1 MRRYKLYKKNELV
14 KAILKA
20 KGYDKKYN
28 PKLSWSAE
36 ITLIGAIV
44 IKLLKEDFDNPYI
57 NSIELGSV
65 IIYWGEFILFK
76 YEQKIISKNKE
87 KLNRLKEE
95 LAKQGIKVDFVDD
108 GNEVAE
114 YTCDGIDYINV
125 AIDETNDIVC
135 YQDGTVEYVDSDEN
149 RKDITDEVYK
159 IILPEKK
166 YKKHVKRK
174 NKDGE

>member
-1 MRRYKLYKKNELV
+1 MKTFKLYRNNELV
-14 KAILKA
+14 KVILKA

-65 IIYWGEFILFK
+65 IIYWSEFILFI
-76 YEQKIISKNKE
+76 YEQKIISKNNE
-87 KLNRLKEE
+87 KLNRLQEE
-95 LAKQGIKVDFVDD
+95 LAKQGIMVDFVDD

-114 YTCDGIDYINV
+114 YTNSGIDYINI
-125 AIDETNDIVC
+125 AIDKTHDIVC
-135 YQDGTVEYVDSDEN
+135 FQDGTVEYVDSDEN

-159 IILPEKK
+159 IILSEKK
-166 YKKHVKRK
+166 YKKY
-174 NKDGE
+174 KDRLGK